1 MADDDAELVA
11 LIDNELDEASRS
23 RLRARLSDDAALRA
37 RYDALRQGRADLTAA
52 FDTLLERAPLDRLNA
67 ALPREEAPS
76 TARRGLRGFAL
87 REFAAG
93 LVVGLLA
100 AGAAVW
106 VALTFAGEGRLA
118 CGGRRLHG
126 PLHQRHL
133 RDTDPGPADAGRR
146 IERGRQEDRS
156 WSHAGYGGAARPDVS
171 RSRSSLPMRA
181 RRSAKSPMSMRPE
194 SRSCSASSPTERR
207 IRLVRTE
214 IRDGFSLASWS
225 RGGRGYLVIGRLPE
239 QQAMQFAQLMETR
252 L

>member
-23 RLRARLSDDAALRA
+23 RLRGRLSADAALQA

-67 ALPREEAPS
+67 ALPREEAPA
-76 TARRGLRGFAL
+76 TTRRGLRGFAL

-106 VALTFAGEGRLA
+106 VALTFAGEDDWRAAVVNYMALYTNDTFAIPTPDRQTQAAELSAVGKKTGAGLTPDTVALPGLTYKVAFNLA
-118 CGGRRLHG
+118 YEGS
-126 PLHQRHL
+126 PL
-133 RDTDPGPADAGRR
+133 GEVAYVDA
-146 IERGRQEDRS
+146 
-156 WSHAGYGGAARPDVS
+156 AGKPLLFCVIANGAAD
-171 RSRSSLPMRA
+171 SS
-181 RRSAKSPMSMRPE
+181 
-194 SRSCSASSPTERR
+194 
-207 IRLVRTE
+207 VRTE
-214 IRDGFSLASWS
+214 IRDGFSLATWS